1 MPLKAQDFA
10 LVSFLERYFASL
22 DRTQQPAGVA
32 VAVPQPDD
40 FLACLVEEDGDGI
53 AVPDEGLTTRSRR
66 TPCPALLSRTA
77 APNSL
82 AAFNRQNYSS
92 NQEWMLPSAR

>member
-1 MPLKAQDFA
+1 LPLKAQDFA

-40 FLACLVEEDGDGI
+40 FLALSGRGRWRWHRCPRRGVDYKVTPDTLPGFALADGGTKF
-53 AVPDEGLTTRSRR
+53 ARR
-66 TPCPALLSRTA
+66 LQSPELQL
-77 APNSL
+77 
-82 AAFNRQNYSS
+82 
-92 NQEWMLPSAR
+92 

>member
-1 MPLKAQDFA
+1 LPLKAQDFA
-10 LVSFLERYFASL
+10 LVSFLSVTSRPWTELSS
-22 DRTQQPAGVA
+22 QPAWLS
-32 VAVPQPDD
+32 PCRNRTIFWP
-40 FLACLVEEDGDGI
+40 CLVEEDGDGI

-82 AAFNRQNYSS
+82 AAFNRQNYSP